1 MLSADE
7 LISYTSASI
16 DTCAN
21 EDLRHRLSLYQV
33 FLKLYEQHRGLLDEI
48 LNLEN
53 SGSKSLA
60 GVTLPYVQG
69 VILDGSVHLTTN
81 LLQGKTQAL
90 LQPQQVWILGRD
102 PHKTSIAIPDN
113 RLSRCHASIHY
124 NAEKGFSLVDL
135 GSRNGS
141 FINGERVWRSTLLKD
156 GDRVRLGS
164 LSFVFF
170 MCQTAQM
177 LESLPPEMLTHQIE
191 AQRAKQ
197 PLTHLSEVNLPE
209 ANLPEANLPEANLP
223 DLPAVGQTTQPP
235 KGSEANPLL
244 QGTFTFMRSDLQEP

>member
-7 LISYTSASI
+7 LVSYTSASI

-21 EDLRHRLSLYQV
+21 EDLQHRLSLYQV
-33 FLKLYEQHRGLLDEI
+33 FLKLYEHHRGLLDEI
-48 LNLEN
+48 LHLEN

-69 VILDGSVHLTTN
+69 VLLEGRVHLATN

-90 LQPQQVWILGRD
+90 VQPQQVWVLGRD
-102 PHKTSIAIPDN
+102 PHKASIAIQDS
-113 RLSRCHASIHY
+113 RLSRCHAAIQY
-124 NAEKGFSLVDL
+124 VAGQGFFLVDL

-170 MCQTAQM
+170 ICQTAQV
-177 LESLPPEMLTHQIE
+177 LAPLSPETRDYPQLTHPK
-191 AQRAKQ
+191 AKR
-197 PLTHLSEVNLPE
+197 PALSELRSAGRVMP
-209 ANLPEANLPEANLP
+209 
-223 DLPAVGQTTQPP
+223 
-235 KGSEANPLL
+235 SEGRDEFINSQ
-244 QGTFTFMRSDLQEP
+244 QGTFTFMSGDAES

>member
-1 MLSADE
+1 MLSADK
-7 LISYTSASI
+7 LISYTSSSI

-21 EDLRHRLSLYQV
+21 EELRHRLSLYQV
-33 FLKLYEQHRGLLDEI
+33 FLKLYEHHRGLLDEI

-69 VILDGSVHLTTN
+69 VISDRAVHLTTN

-90 LQPQQVWILGRD
+90 FQPQQVWILGRD
-102 PHKTSIAIPDN
+102 PQKASVAVQDG
-113 RLSRCHASIHY
+113 RLSRCHAAIHHIPD
-124 NAEKGFSLVDL
+124 KGFFLVDL

-156 GDRVRLGS
+156 GDRIRLGS

-170 MCQTAQM
+170 ICQTAQT
-177 LESLPPEMLTHQIE
+177 LEPLSSERLPHLENLQPVGQE
-191 AQRAKQ
+191 AQ
-197 PLTHLSEVNLPE
+197 PE
-209 ANLPEANLPEANLP
+209 DKSISIN
-223 DLPAVGQTTQPP
+223 
-235 KGSEANPLL
+235 LL
-244 QGTFTFMRSDLQEP
+244 QGTFTFMHRDAEA